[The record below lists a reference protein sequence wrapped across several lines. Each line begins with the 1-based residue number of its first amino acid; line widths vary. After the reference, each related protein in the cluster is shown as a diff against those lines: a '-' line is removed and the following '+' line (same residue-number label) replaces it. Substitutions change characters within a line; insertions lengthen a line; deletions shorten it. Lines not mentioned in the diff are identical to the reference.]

1 MTICQLFVINLLLCV
16 CLFVCLLV
24 CMFVIMYVIVHV
36 CLSVC
41 LYDCFFVCLFVYIY
55 IYVCVCAYVC
65 VLMCLCA
72 STCMCIC
79 VCVCVCVCVC
89 RICPYFLVSVIEL
102 HCLLD
107 IHSLTYEILLLP
119 LENKTISPHHCVILL
134 YYDCLIFPPFICPHF
149 SLYCHYT
156 SYQRMRH
163 YQAGSRWQAF
173 FPKSIQNLSE
183 VD

>member
-1 MTICQLFVINLLLCV
+1 M
-16 CLFVCLLV
+16 FVCYYV
-24 CMFVIMYVIVHV
+24 CHCT

-41 LYDCFFVCLFVYIY
+41 MYDCFFVCLFVCIYIY
-55 IYVCVCAYVC
+55 IYICMYVHVCVYVYVCACAYVF
-65 VLMCLCA
+65 VMCLCA
-72 STCMCIC
+72 STCMC
-79 VCVCVCVCVC
+79 VCVHVCVC

-102 HCLLD
+102 HCLLN

-134 YYDCLIFPPFICPHF
+134 YYDCLIFLPFICPHF

-163 YQAGSRWQAF
+163 YQAGSQWQAF